1 MFSET
6 FSPRFLETD
15 GLGHI
20 NNSVLPM
27 WFEGARNPVFKW
39 FTPDL
44 DMTKWKL
51 MLATYTIN
59 FHAETHYHKD
69 VEIRTYISR
78 IGNSSFD
85 VYQECWQDGAKT
97 VSGTTT
103 MVHYCHVEKKS
114 LPLPNDIREQ
124 MQAHQFTAENTN

>member
-1 MFSET
+1 MLTES

-44 DMTKWKL
+44 DMNRWRL
-51 MLATYTIN
+51 MLASYTIN
-59 FHAETHYHKD
+59 FHAETHYQQD

-78 IGNSSFD
+78 VGNSSFD
-85 VYQECWQDGAKT
+85 VYQECWQAGRKT

-103 MVHYCHVEKKS
+103 MVHYCHQQKKS
-114 LPLPNDIREQ
+114 LPLPAKILEQ
-124 MQAHQFTAENTN
+124 MQQHAYDK